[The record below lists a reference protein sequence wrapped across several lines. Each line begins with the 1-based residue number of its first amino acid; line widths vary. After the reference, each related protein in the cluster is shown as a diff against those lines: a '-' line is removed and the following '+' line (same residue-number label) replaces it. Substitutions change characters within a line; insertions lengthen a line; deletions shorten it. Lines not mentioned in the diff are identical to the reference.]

1 MSKWSYQGQDF
12 ESSMI
17 PEGAE
22 GFVYEMQAIIN
33 GKLVRYIGKKN
44 FYSTTKKRMGKRA
57 VAQLQDKRT
66 KKYTIQKKLSY
77 IDYYSSNADL
87 KAAHKAGIDIRRY
100 IIKICFSKTE
110 LTYYETKYQF
120 VRGVLESDE
129 FLNGNILGKFY
140 KMSGSTA
147 ALNYVINK

>member
-22 GFVYEMQAIIN
+22 GFVYEMQAIID

-44 FYSTTKKRMGKRA
+44 FYSVTKKRFGKKA
-57 VAQLQDKRT
+57 VSSMQDKRA
-66 KKYTIQKKLSY
+66 KKYTIQKKLTY
-77 IDYYSSNADL
+77 LDYYSSNAVL
-87 KAAHKAGIDIRRY
+87 KDAHKAGIEIRRY
-100 IIKICFSKTE
+100 MLKICFSKME
-110 LTYYETKYQF
+110 LTYYETKFQF

-129 FLNGNILGKFY
+129 FLNGNILGRFY
-140 KMSGSTA
+140 KF
-147 ALNYVINK
+147 K

>member
-57 VAQLQDKRT
+57 VAQLQDKRS
-66 KKYTIQKKLSY
+66 KRYTIQKKLSY
-77 IDYYSSNADL
+77 IDYYSSNAEL
-87 KAAHKAGIDIRRY
+87 KAAHKAGINIRRY

-120 VRGVLESDE
+120 IREVLESDE
-129 FLNGNILGKFY
+129 FLNGNILGRFY
-140 KMSGSTA
+140 KF
-147 ALNYVINK
+147 K

>member
-22 GFVYEMQAIIN
+22 GFVYEMQAIID

-44 FYSTTKKRMGKRA
+44 FYSVTKKRFGKKALSSMEDKRA
-57 VAQLQDKRT
+57 
-66 KKYTIQKKLSY
+66 KKYTIQKKLTY
-77 IDYYSSNADL
+77 LDYYSSNAVL
-87 KAAHKAGIDIRRY
+87 KDAHKAGIEIRRY
-100 IIKICFSKTE
+100 MLKICFSKME
-110 LTYYETKYQF
+110 LTYYETKFQF

-129 FLNGNILGKFY
+129 FLNGNILGRFY
-140 KMSGSTA
+140 KF
-147 ALNYVINK
+147 K

>member
-22 GFVYEMQAIIN
+22 GFVYEMQAVID

-44 FYSTTKKRMGKRA
+44 FYSVTKKRFGKKALSSMEDKRA
-57 VAQLQDKRT
+57 
-66 KKYTIQKKLSY
+66 KKYTIQKKLTY
-77 IDYYSSNADL
+77 LDYYSSNVVL
-87 KAAHKAGIDIRRY
+87 KDAHKAGIEIRRY
-100 IIKICFSKTE
+100 MLKICLSKME
-110 LTYYETKYQF
+110 LTYYETKFQF

-129 FLNGNILGKFY
+129 FLNGNILGRFY
-140 KMSGSTA
+140 KF
-147 ALNYVINK
+147 K

>member
-22 GFVYEMQAIIN
+22 GFVYEMQAIID

-44 FYSTTKKRMGKRA
+44 FYSITKKRFGKKA
-57 VAQLQDKRT
+57 LSSMQDKRA
-66 KKYTIQKKLSY
+66 KKYTMQKKLTY
-77 IDYYSSNADL
+77 LDYYSSNAVL
-87 KAAHKAGIDIRRY
+87 KDAHKAGIEIRRY
-100 IIKICFSKTE
+100 ILKICFSKME
-110 LTYYETKYQF
+110 LTYYETKFQF

-129 FLNGNILGKFY
+129 FLNGNILGRFFRFK
-140 KMSGSTA
+140 
-147 ALNYVINK
+147 

>member
-1 MSKWSYQGQDF
+1 MSWSYQGQDF
-12 ESSMI
+12 KSSMI

-44 FYSTTKKRMGKRA
+44 FYSVTKKRMGKKA
-57 VAQLQDKRT
+57 VAQLQDKRS

-77 IDYYSSNADL
+77 LDYYSSNAEL
-87 KAAHKAGIDIRRY
+87 KAAHKAGINVRRF

-120 VRGVLESDE
+120 IREVLESDE
-129 FLNGNILGKFY
+129 FLNGNILGRFY
-140 KMSGSTA
+140 KF
-147 ALNYVINK
+147 K

>member
-77 IDYYSSNADL
+77 IDYYSSNAEL

-129 FLNGNILGKFY
+129 FLNGNILGRFY
-140 KMSGSTA
+140 KF
-147 ALNYVINK
+147 K

>member
-22 GFVYEMQAIIN
+22 GFVYEMQAIID

-44 FYSTTKKRMGKRA
+44 FYSVTKKRFGKKA
-57 VAQLQDKRT
+57 LSSMQDKRA
-66 KKYTIQKKLSY
+66 KKYTIQKKLTY
-77 IDYYSSNADL
+77 VDYYSSNAVL
-87 KAAHKAGIDIRRY
+87 KDAHKAGIEIRRY
-100 IIKICFSKTE
+100 MLKICFSKME
-110 LTYYETKYQF
+110 LTYYETKFQF

-129 FLNGNILGKFY
+129 FLNGNILGRFY
-140 KMSGSTA
+140 KF
-147 ALNYVINK
+147 K

>member
-57 VAQLQDKRT
+57 IEQLQDKRT

-77 IDYYSSNADL
+77 IDYYSSNAEL

-129 FLNGNILGKFY
+129 FLNGNILGRFY
-140 KMSGSTA
+140 KF
-147 ALNYVINK
+147 K

>member
-44 FYSTTKKRMGKRA
+44 FYSTTKRRMGKRA
-57 VAQLQDKRT
+57 VAQLQDKRS
-66 KKYTIQKKLSY
+66 KRYTIQKKLSY
-77 IDYYSSNADL
+77 LDYYSSNAEL

-120 VRGVLESDE
+120 IREVLESDE
-129 FLNGNILGKFY
+129 FLNGNILGRFY
-140 KMSGSTA
+140 KF
-147 ALNYVINK
+147 K

>member
-77 IDYYSSNADL
+77 IDYYSSNAEL

-120 VRGVLESDE
+120 IREVLESDE
-129 FLNGNILGKFY
+129 FLNGNILGRFY
-140 KMSGSTA
+140 RFK
-147 ALNYVINK
+147 

>member
-22 GFVYEMQAIIN
+22 GFVYEMQAIID

-44 FYSTTKKRMGKRA
+44 FYSVTKKRFGKKA
-57 VAQLQDKRT
+57 LSSMQDKRA
-66 KKYTIQKKLSY
+66 KKYTMQKKVTYL
-77 IDYYSSNADL
+77 DYYSSNAVL
-87 KAAHKAGIDIRRY
+87 KDAHKAGIEIRRY
-100 IIKICFSKTE
+100 ILKICFSKME
-110 LTYYETKYQF
+110 LTYYETKFQF

-129 FLNGNILGKFY
+129 FLNGNILGRFY
-140 KMSGSTA
+140 KF
-147 ALNYVINK
+147 K

>member
-77 IDYYSSNADL
+77 IDYYSSNAEL

-120 VRGVLESDE
+120 IREVLESDE
-129 FLNGNILGKFY
+129 FLNGNILGRFY
-140 KMSGSTA
+140 KF
-147 ALNYVINK
+147 K

>member
-77 IDYYSSNADL
+77 IDYYSSNAEL
-87 KAAHKAGIDIRRY
+87 KAAHKAGIEIRRY

-129 FLNGNILGKFY
+129 FLNGNILGRFY
-140 KMSGSTA
+140 KF
-147 ALNYVINK
+147 K

>member
-1 MSKWSYQGQDF
+1 MSWLYQGQEF

-57 VAQLQDKRT
+57 VAQLQDKRS
-66 KKYTIQKKLSY
+66 KRYTIQKKLSY
-77 IDYYSSNADL
+77 LDYYSSNAEL
-87 KAAHKAGIDIRRY
+87 KAAHKAGIEIRRY

-129 FLNGNILGKFY
+129 FLNGNILGRFY
-140 KMSGSTA
+140 KF
-147 ALNYVINK
+147 K

>member
-57 VAQLQDKRT
+57 VAQLQDKRS

-77 IDYYSSNADL
+77 IDYYSSNAEL

-120 VRGVLESDE
+120 IREVLESDE
-129 FLNGNILGKFY
+129 FLNGNILGRFY
-140 KMSGSTA
+140 KF
-147 ALNYVINK
+147 K

>member
-77 IDYYSSNADL
+77 IDYYSSNAEL

-129 FLNGNILGKFY
+129 FLNGNILGRFY
-140 KMSGSTA
+140 RFK
-147 ALNYVINK
+147 

>member
-22 GFVYEMQAIIN
+22 GFVYEMQAIID

-44 FYSTTKKRMGKRA
+44 FYSVTKKRFGKKALSSMEDKRA
-57 VAQLQDKRT
+57 
-66 KKYTIQKKLSY
+66 KKYTIQKKLTY
-77 IDYYSSNADL
+77 LDYYSSNAVL
-87 KAAHKAGIDIRRY
+87 KDAHKAGIEIRRY
-100 IIKICFSKTE
+100 MLKICLSKME
-110 LTYYETKYQF
+110 LTYYETKFQF

-129 FLNGNILGKFY
+129 FLNGNILGRFY
-140 KMSGSTA
+140 KF
-147 ALNYVINK
+147 K

>member
-1 MSKWSYQGQDF
+1 MSKWSYQGADF

-22 GFVYEMQAIIN
+22 GFVYEMQAVID

-44 FYSTTKKRMGKRA
+44 FYSVTKKRFGKRA
-57 VAQLQDKRT
+57 LSSMQDKRA
-66 KKYTIQKKLSY
+66 KKYTIQKKLTY
-77 IDYYSSNADL
+77 LDYYSSNAVL
-87 KAAHKAGIDIRRY
+87 KDAHKAGIEIRRY
-100 IIKICFSKTE
+100 ILKICFSKME

-129 FLNGNILGKFY
+129 FLNGNILGRFY
-140 KMSGSTA
+140 KF
-147 ALNYVINK
+147 K

>member
-22 GFVYEMQAIIN
+22 GFVYEMQAIID

-44 FYSTTKKRMGKRA
+44 FYSVTKKRFGKKA
-57 VAQLQDKRT
+57 LSSMQDKRA
-66 KKYTIQKKLSY
+66 KKYTMQKKLTY
-77 IDYYSSNADL
+77 LDYYSSNAVL
-87 KAAHKAGIDIRRY
+87 KDAHKAGIEIRRY
-100 IIKICFSKTE
+100 MLKIGFSKME
-110 LTYYETKYQF
+110 LTYYETKFQF

-129 FLNGNILGKFY
+129 FLNGNILGRFY
-140 KMSGSTA
+140 KF
-147 ALNYVINK
+147 K

>member
-77 IDYYSSNADL
+77 IDYYSSNAEL

-120 VRGVLESDE
+120 VREVLESDE
-129 FLNGNILGKFY
+129 FLNGNILGRFY
-140 KMSGSTA
+140 KF
-147 ALNYVINK
+147 K